1 MERTSLLE
9 MTAIDTIMQMFTEF
23 SASPLFQ
30 KYAVIFIAIYAGT
43 PTFIAIPNEAFIV
56 PFIDGAIDRT
66 SAIITVWVAV
76 TVGGFLGDSLIYHL
90 AKHGYR
96 FVTKQK
102 KEALHHRKW
111 FHRFG
116 VYIFVISPSV
126 VILAD
131 VILIYAGVK
140 HLRYTRLA
148 PFLAVGNGIKATLN
162 IAISFGIVEGIALLN

>member
-1 MERTSLLE
+1 
-9 MTAIDTIMQMFTEF
+9 MTAIDTIMQLFTEF
-23 SASPLFQ
+23 STSPLFQ
-30 KYAVIFIAIYAGT
+30 KYAVIFIAVYAGT
-43 PTFIAIPNEAFIV
+43 PTFIAIPNEVFII
-56 PFIDGAIDRT
+56 PFFEGAIDQT
-66 SAIITVWVAV
+66 SAIMTIWVAV
-76 TVGGFLGDSLIYHL
+76 TIGGFLGDTLIYYL

-96 FVTKQK
+96 FITKQK

-131 VILIYAGVK
+131 VILIYAGIK
-140 HLRYTRLA
+140 RLRYTRLA